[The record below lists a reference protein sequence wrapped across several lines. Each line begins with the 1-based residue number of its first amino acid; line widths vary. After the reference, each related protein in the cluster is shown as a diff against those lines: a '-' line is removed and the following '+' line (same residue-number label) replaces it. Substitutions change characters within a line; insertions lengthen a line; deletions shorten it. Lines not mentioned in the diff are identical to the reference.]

1 MPQITQTIDA
11 TRMVPMQGTVHPR
24 ATAENDRGRVAD
36 DFPMQ
41 NMLLLLHR
49 PDAQE
54 QALEAFMEEQTTPGS
69 PNYHHWLTAEEF
81 GQYGLASSDLAT
93 ISSWLSDQGF
103 TVNAV
108 YSNGI
113 TIDFS
118 GTAGQVRKAFNTEI
132 HRLDVKGEAHI
143 ANMTVPQIPA
153 ALAPAV
159 VGIVSLHDFR
169 PHTNFKPKPDYTIGS
184 GSSATHA
191 VVPADLATIYNF
203 TPLFNAGTKGAGQTI
218 VLIEDTDV
226 HSTSDIS
233 TFRSTFGLGAG
244 TLNTVHPGSCS
255 SPGIVPGNDGEAN
268 LDVEWAAAAAPAAT
282 LEVASCADGASFGGL
297 IAMQKLL
304 SAGSPPKIW
313 SVSYGFCEAE
323 NGATANAAYVSTY
336 QQAAAA
342 GVSVFV
348 SSGDEGA
355 SSCDANQSAASHGI
369 GVSGFASTPYN
380 VAVGGTD
387 FGDTAAGTAGTYWN
401 ASNTSTFGSAKSYI
415 NEIPWN
421 DSCAGQ
427 LLSTFEGFA
436 HPYGST
442 GFCNDPTKGVNFL
455 TTGSGSGGPSA
466 CATGT
471 PSTSGVVSGTCHG
484 TAKPSWQSGI
494 VGNPSDGVRDI
505 PDISL
510 FAANGLWGHY
520 YVYCYTGNA
529 SDGGASCSG
538 APSTWSGAGGTS
550 FSAPIMAGIQALIN
564 EKTGASQGNP
574 NPTLYQL
581 AKSEYG
587 ATGSTSCNSS
597 RGNTVGSSCIFYDVT
612 QGDMDVNCTTDV
624 DDGLL
629 HNCYRPSG
637 TNGVLSTSNTTY
649 QPAYGTTTGWDFA
662 TGIGTVNVTNLVN
675 AWVGASSP
683 PAKLAFTVEP
693 NASYAS
699 GAAITVKVSV
709 EDASGNVVTTDTS
722 TVTLSL
728 SGGTVGAT
736 LGGTKSVAAVAG
748 VATFSNLTVDKV
760 GSGYTLGATDST
772 LTAAS
777 SSAFKITAGA
787 ATSLTL
793 TTQPTLHQNIGA
805 GATIAFVA
813 HVQDAAGNPVSGN
826 NIQLAIGANPGGS
839 TLSVTASPINTDSSG
854 NASFA
859 GVSLNKLGTGYTLV
873 ATDNTTPLNATSNAF
888 NIIAGTPTTITL
900 TAQPATNAN
909 IAIGATIPITAH
921 VADGSGNP
929 VASQNVQLT
938 IGTNPGGASLA
949 VTTNPVNTDGS
960 GNATFSGVSL
970 DKLGTGYTLVAT
982 DNTTP
987 LNVTSNSFNIVAGAP
1002 AQLLFLQQPTS
1013 GTAGVALTPAVTV
1026 EVLDAHGFL
1035 VTADGNSV
1043 TMSVVAGPG
1052 AFDPGTVATATFN
1065 NGIATFDSL
1074 IFDVPGST

>member
-1 MPQITQTIDA
+1 
-11 TRMVPMQGTVHPR
+11 
-24 ATAENDRGRVAD
+24 
-36 DFPMQ
+36 
-41 NMLLLLHR
+41 
-49 PDAQE
+49 
-54 QALEAFMEEQTTPGS
+54 
-69 PNYHHWLTAEEF
+69 
-81 GQYGLASSDLAT
+81 
-93 ISSWLSDQGF
+93 
-103 TVNAV
+103 
-108 YSNGI
+108 
-113 TIDFS
+113 
-118 GTAGQVRKAFNTEI
+118 
-132 HRLDVKGEAHI
+132 
-143 ANMTVPQIPA
+143 
-153 ALAPAV
+153 
-159 VGIVSLHDFR
+159 
-169 PHTNFKPKPDYTIGS
+169 
-184 GSSATHA
+184 
-191 VVPADLATIYNF
+191 
-203 TPLFNAGTKGAGQTI
+203 
-218 VLIEDTDV
+218 
-226 HSTSDIS
+226 
-233 TFRSTFGLGAG
+233 
-244 TLNTVHPGSCS
+244 
-255 SPGIVPGNDGEAN
+255 
-268 LDVEWAAAAAPAAT
+268 
-282 LEVASCADGASFGGL
+282 
-297 IAMQKLL
+297 
-304 SAGSPPKIW
+304 
-313 SVSYGFCEAE
+313 
-323 NGATANAAYVSTY
+323 
-336 QQAAAA
+336 
-342 GVSVFV
+342 
-348 SSGDEGA
+348 
-355 SSCDANQSAASHGI
+355 
-369 GVSGFASTPYN
+369 
-380 VAVGGTD
+380 
-387 FGDTAAGTAGTYWN
+387 
-401 ASNTSTFGSAKSYI
+401 
-415 NEIPWN
+415 
-421 DSCAGQ
+421 
-427 LLSTFEGFA
+427 
-436 HPYGST
+436 
-442 GFCNDPTKGVNFL
+442 
-455 TTGSGSGGPSA
+455 
-466 CATGT
+466 
-471 PSTSGVVSGTCHG
+471 
-484 TAKPSWQSGI
+484 
-494 VGNPSDGVRDI
+494 
-505 PDISL
+505 
-510 FAANGLWGHY
+510 
-520 YVYCYTGNA
+520 
-529 SDGGASCSG
+529 
-538 APSTWSGAGGTS
+538 
-550 FSAPIMAGIQALIN
+550 
-564 EKTGASQGNP
+564 
-574 NPTLYQL
+574 
-581 AKSEYG
+581 
-587 ATGSTSCNSS
+587 
-597 RGNTVGSSCIFYDVT
+597 
-612 QGDMDVNCTTDV
+612 
-624 DDGLL
+624 
-629 HNCYRPSG
+629 
-637 TNGVLSTSNTTY
+637 
-649 QPAYGTTTGWDFA
+649 
-662 TGIGTVNVTNLVN
+662 
-675 AWVGASSP
+675 
-683 PAKLAFTVEP
+683 
-693 NASYAS
+693 SYAS

-1074 IFDVPGST
+1074 IFDVPGSTYQLKAVDNGDGLNVLSGIFSIAAGAQRLVFTTEPANIPRGGELGTIGVTEEDGSGNTVSDNGTVDFTIVACGSNLDLGSVPMTNGVATLTSSQAFYTLASGLTISATTGTYTGTSRGFSVLASADFLFSDGYEGCRP